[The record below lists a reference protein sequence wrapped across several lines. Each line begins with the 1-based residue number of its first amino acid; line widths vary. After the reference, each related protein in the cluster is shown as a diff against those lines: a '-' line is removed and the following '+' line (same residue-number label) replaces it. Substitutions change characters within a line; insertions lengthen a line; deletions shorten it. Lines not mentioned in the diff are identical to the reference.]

1 MLSPSEGQIAH
12 ALLTRSPLSD
22 AQHPALLPGNVLI
35 PIKSLGKL
43 FSVPLAFP
51 CRLAYRF
58 PAGFTSFLQ
67 KHSVSSIGP
76 FDLHVL
82 STPPAFVLSQDQTL
96 QNNFILKSQ
105 IGSFKILTC
114 FFDCSKLIDSAEACA
129 STRTFVFG
137 FVQFSRF
144 LRCRRNGDLYILPL
158 QDTSVNTYFRN
169 TFYFFPGDLS
179 LSRVL
184 LYISTKHYF
193 MQALFAMFLT
203 VLSLNARQRCQEKRL
218 CISVYLNLFK
228 FL

>member
-137 FVQFSRF
+137 FIQFSRIPLCRHSRRLVQYITIPCRSQVPVSIFFNEFSWLITGLLF
-144 LRCRRNGDLYILPL
+144 LLPA
-158 QDTSVNTYFRN
+158 
-169 TFYFFPGDLS
+169 LS
-179 LSRVL
+179 SIYYAIISQSLKTL
-184 LYISTKHYF
+184 LIIWYNI
-193 MQALFAMFLT
+193 
-203 VLSLNARQRCQEKRL
+203 C
-218 CISVYLNLFK
+218 
-228 FL
+228 